1 MPETGPPPGVTFDR
15 AGWLALVAEIGDHP
29 LIAALE
35 AERLAAEFTPE
46 ERTAYAAAGE
56 GFGWLCGSDE
66 FGWFPRYPGRHT
78 RAGPKGDSI
87 IVDPPRRS
95 LGIGRHGEAIEVIVT
110 DPVPAAGV
118 HGLVRRG
125 IIREL
130 EPMAEGVLGGIATL
144 NAAPSPWR
152 VAPDGTDSPLTGAW
166 VLDARRQ
173 RIAWVPDATNAHGI
187 VRDVN
192 AARATEADTYRIGAL
207 RDALSR
213 LQQVTHPDDR
223 YQPPPELTRRHE
235 EAKAAVERLLAA
247 LPAWAGVTEKMPPAA
262 PGQAADAAPGPIAAP
277 PDQPPAPPRRPSF
290 RLATFA
296 LGVLLG
302 WLLRDYW

>member
-1 MPETGPPPGVTFDR
+1 MPEPGPPPGVTFDR
-15 AGWLALVAEIGDHP
+15 ARWLALVAAIGDHP
-29 LIAALE
+29 LVAALE

-46 ERTAYAAAGE
+46 ERIAYAAAGE
-56 GFGWLCGSDE
+56 GFGWLCGSDTL
-66 FGWFPRYPGRHT
+66 GWFPRYPGRHT
-78 RAGPKGDSI
+78 RAGPKGESI

-95 LGIGRHGEAIEVIVT
+95 LGTGRHGGPIEVIIT

-125 IIREL
+125 VIREL
-130 EPMAEGVLGGIATL
+130 EPLAEGVLGGLAAL
-144 NAAPSPWR
+144 SAAPFPWR
-152 VAPDGTDSPLTGAW
+152 AVQDGRDNPLTGAW
-166 VLDARRQ
+166 LLDARRQ

-235 EAKAAVERLLAA
+235 EAAAAVERLLAA
-247 LPAWAGVTEKMPPAA
+247 LPAWAGVTARTPPGGDAQVAAAEAEPAA
-262 PGQAADAAPGPIAAP
+262 AT
-277 PDQPPAPPRRPSF
+277 PDTPPAPSRRSPF
-290 RLATFA
+290 GLAMLA
-296 LGVLLG
+296 LGVVLG
-302 WLLRDYW
+302 